1 METHNW
7 NALSNH
13 IRVIFY
19 VVVIGYDKT
28 FTCILVVLNG
38 FKNIIKY
45 AKKNFTGGTIEV
57 MKTTQRNKCENL
69 KIGGLK
75 PSSILASIENK
86 WIPIPLDLS
95 SFVDPNFSDM
105 IFDPWWL
112 GFSRVLLSK
121 LLNDIKALFYSRH
134 HW

>member
-1 METHNW
+1 MDIST
-7 NALSNH
+7 LSNH

-45 AKKNFTGGTIEV
+45 AKKNFTSGTIEV

-86 WIPIPLDLS
+86 
-95 SFVDPNFSDM
+95 
-105 IFDPWWL
+105 
-112 GFSRVLLSK
+112 
-121 LLNDIKALFYSRH
+121 
-134 HW
+134 